1 MLPVRRALVS
11 VFDKTGLEDLGS
23 GLAKLGVEIISTGGT
38 ARQLGEHGV
47 PVTSVSE
54 ITGHPEIL
62 HGRVKSLHPRIFGG
76 ILADRRRPEHRG
88 ELDEHRIPP
97 IDLVAVNLYPFEAAA
112 AAPDATVDGA
122 VEMIDIGGPSMV
134 RAAAKNFANVAV
146 MVDPSDYA
154 VILAALENEGGLSED
169 LRRGLAL
176 KAFRHTRSYD
186 AAIADWLANG
196 RTRRSSDPP
205 PPNADAAVRLVRG
218 SSDPPPNADAAVRPV
233 RGSSDPPPDADAAGR
248 LVRGSSDPPPPSTD
262 AAVRLVRGSSDPPPP
277 GTDAAVRLVR
287 GSSDPPPP
295 GTDAA
300 VRLVRGSSDPPPP
313 KAASIRRPKADVAS
327 GTIHLELEQVLQP
340 RYGENPH
347 QAAAVYRQ
355 VGGDGVLGGFRQ
367 LQGKELSWNN
377 LLDAD
382 AARKL
387 SALLDG
393 PDGRPAVVI
402 VKHNNPCGVGRGDSL
417 AEAYERAL
425 ACDPVSAF
433 GSIVAVNRPF
443 DGALAEAMAKLF
455 VEVVTAPAYEPA
467 ALERLGR
474 KKNLRLL
481 ECPAFSP
488 VAGQWELRAVDG
500 GFLGQQLDATPEDP
514 ADWSCPT
521 RAQPDAAR
529 LRALDFA
536 WKVCRA
542 TKSNAIVVANEHQT
556 VGIGAGQMSRVD
568 SCRIALDKAQ
578 LDVAG
583 TVAASDAFF
592 PFRDGIDTLAEAG
605 VAAIVQPG
613 GSVRD
618 DEVVA
623 AADEHGIA
631 MVLTGRRH
639 FKH

>member
-11 VFDKTGLEDLGS
+11 VFDKTGLEDLGA
-23 GLAKLGVEIISTGGT
+23 GLAKLGVQIVSTGGT
-38 ARQLGEHGV
+38 ARRLAEHGV
-47 PVTSVSE
+47 PVTAVSE

-76 ILADRRRPEHRG
+76 ILADRRRTEHRE
-88 ELDEHRIPP
+88 ELEEHAIPP
-97 IDLVAVNLYPFEAAA
+97 IDLVAVNLYPFADAA
-112 AAPDATVDGA
+112 AAPDASVDGT

-146 MVDPSDYA
+146 VVDPSDYP
-154 VILAALENEGGLSED
+154 VVLAALENGGLSEEV
-169 LRRGLAL
+169 RRGLAL

-186 AAIADWLANG
+186 AAIAEWLANG
-196 RTRRSSDPP
+196 PDAGRKTRAPSGE
-205 PPNADAAVRLVRG
+205 AAGRVRG
-218 SSDPPPNADAAVRPV
+218 SSDP
-233 RGSSDPPPDADAAGR
+233 
-248 LVRGSSDPPPPSTD
+248 L
-262 AAVRLVRGSSDPPPP
+262 
-277 GTDAAVRLVR
+277 
-287 GSSDPPPP
+287 
-295 GTDAA
+295 
-300 VRLVRGSSDPPPP
+300 PP
-313 KAASIRRPKADVAS
+313 KAASTRRPKADLAAAAPVDGPGALP
-327 GTIHLELEQVLQP
+327 GTVRLELEQVLAP

-355 VGGDGVLGGFRQ
+355 AGGGGVFGGFRQ

-387 SALLDG
+387 SALFDG
-393 PDGRPAVVI
+393 PEEDPAVVI
-402 VKHNNPCGVGRGDSL
+402 VKHNNPCGVGRGGSPV
-417 AEAYERAL
+417 EAYERAL

-443 DGALAEAMAKLF
+443 DAALAEAMAKLF
-455 VEVVTAPAYEPA
+455 VEVVTAPSYEPA

-481 ECPAFSP
+481 ECPPFSP
-488 VAGQWELRAVDG
+488 AAGQWELRAIEG
-500 GFLGQQLDATPEDP
+500 GFLGQQIDAAPEDP
-514 ADWSCPT
+514 AEWTCPT
-521 RAQPDAAR
+521 RARPDAGQ
-529 LRALDFA
+529 LRTLDFA

-578 LDVAG
+578 LDLAG

-592 PFRDGIDTLAEAG
+592 PFRDGVDTLAAAG

-631 MVLTGRRH
+631 MVLAGRRH